1 MNVVH
6 THMNICETE
15 KLNGFGCVRTH
26 RERKSK
32 SESER
37 HQWECDFGVGKT
49 DIVYYIY
56 AYTSRYTYD
65 T

>member
-6 THMNICETE
+6 TYMNICETE

-26 RERKSK
+26 RETESR
-32 SESER
+32 SESKRER
-37 HQWECDFGVGKT
+37 ESDFGVGKADT
-49 DIVYYIY
+49 VYYIY